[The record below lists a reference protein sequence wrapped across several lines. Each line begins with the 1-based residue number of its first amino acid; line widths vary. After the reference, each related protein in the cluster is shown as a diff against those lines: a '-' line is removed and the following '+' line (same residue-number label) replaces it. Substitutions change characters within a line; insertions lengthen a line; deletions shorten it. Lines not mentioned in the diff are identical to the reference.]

1 FIFDSLSPKKTQRL
15 EISLPLEG
23 LAPLKPTHTTA
34 SVNRNRHRNG
44 PPGPSKESPATFVGH
59 NVSPFL
65 PLAPITLE
73 APISAAATSHSRLH
87 PTGPATATDPHSV
100 QGVAGEH
107 C

>member
-1 FIFDSLSPKKTQRL
+1 PFPTLSALRKHRL
-15 EISLPLEG
+15 EISLPLET
-23 LAPLKPTHTTA
+23 PLEPTHTTA

-44 PPGPSKESPATFVGH
+44 PPGPSKESPATVAGH
-59 NVSPFL
+59 SVFPLSPSRSDN
-65 PLAPITLE
+65 PRSP
-73 APISAAATSHSRLH
+73 PSPPAATSHSRLH